1 MNDEILDATH
11 IDLNS
16 SAHSNLIN
24 LLGQV
29 AIGKPIILHQNGE
42 QVAALIS
49 MEDLHLLKRLIEEEE
64 NRIDLADAQKILAET
79 KEQGT
84 VPWSDIKA
92 RLKL

>member
-1 MNDEILDATH
+1 MNDDILDATH
-11 IDLNS
+11 LDLNS
-16 SAHSNLIN
+16 SAHSDVIN
-24 LLGQV
+24 LLVQV
-29 AIGKPIILHQNGE
+29 ATGKPIILHQNGE

-49 MEDLHLLKRLIEEEE
+49 MEDLHLLERLIEEEE
-64 NRIDLADAQKILAET
+64 DRIDIADAQKILAEA